1 MLRQLFRFDQ
11 SHLHAF
17 EREIAARSNRL
28 GAAYAALA
36 SLAYGVVYWVIGPP
50 EFVPANFIVGL
61 LLAIV
66 AIRPPANPGLGIFLV
81 VNLALLIL
89 GYQMVMIGDLM
100 HAAVAWLVVPS
111 VTVLM
116 IGMRALGIYL
126 ALINIGLVLLVVVGK
141 HLGWIVPRGS
151 LAHGELQLAVALIA
165 AQGLVLL
172 IGLLILRARDLLMV
186 EIGERTRQLA
196 EALDHARAAR
206 AEAEAARI
214 ETVAASR
221 AKEEF
226 FANLT
231 HEIRTPLAGVV
242 GAVSLLQPAELPAG
256 QRRLVEGITA
266 SAAELAEVVDAML
279 DHAKLSAGRF
289 SAERV
294 PVFVAELAQTL
305 SSLMAER
312 ARRRGL
318 QLSVDVDPG
327 TPPRV
332 LVDPMWLRRIL
343 INLMANAVKF
353 TATGS
358 VSLRLRV
365 AAPGEPAL
373 PGGDLILM
381 AEVADTGIG
390 IPADKLEAIFQP
402 FVQADAS
409 ITRRFGG
416 TGLGLAISRRLAE
429 LMGGTLQAASVE
441 GKGSRF
447 VLRLPVALPDPTAA
461 TGPNLPG
468 ASGQMTTASS
478 SATTEGP
485 SAQRVLLVED
495 SPVNRMVAGEML
507 TMLGC
512 VVSLAEDGQQALQQ
526 LAESPVDLVLMD
538 LQMPVMDGITATRA
552 LREREAA
559 QGLPRTRVIA
569 LSGNSAADYGE
580 ACVLSGM
587 DGFLVKP
594 VSLASLRAVLQSVPP
609 ADIGA

>member
-1 MLRQLFRFDQ
+1 V
-11 SHLHAF
+11 
-17 EREIAARSNRL
+17 
-28 GAAYAALA
+28 
-36 SLAYGVVYWVIGPP
+36 SLV
-50 EFVPANFIVGL
+50 
-61 LLAIV
+61 
-66 AIRPPANPGLGIFLV
+66 
-81 VNLALLIL
+81 
-89 GYQMVMIGDLM
+89 
-100 HAAVAWLVVPS
+100 
-111 VTVLM
+111 
-116 IGMRALGIYL
+116 
-126 ALINIGLVLLVVVGK
+126 
-141 HLGWIVPRGS
+141 
-151 LAHGELQLAVALIA
+151 HGELQLAFSLIA

-172 IGLLILRARDLLMV
+172 IGLLILRARDLLVV

-221 AKEEF
+221 AQEEF

-312 ARRRGL
+312 ARLRGL
-318 QLSVDVDPG
+318 QLSVEVDPG

-365 AAPGEPAL
+365 AAPCEPAL
-373 PGGDLILM
+373 PGGDLTLM

-441 GKGSRF
+441 GKGSCF
-447 VLRLPVALPDPTAA
+447 VLRLPVGLPDGPAA
-461 TGPNLPG
+461 TGSDPAVAPSVQPMG
-468 ASGQMTTASS
+468 APSS
-478 SATTEGP
+478 PVAHGVG
-485 SAQRVLLVED
+485 AQRILLVED

>member
-141 HLGWIVPRGS
+141 HLGWIVPRVS

-172 IGLLILRARDLLMV
+172 IGLLILRARDLLVV

-206 AEAEAARI
+206 AEAEAARN

-242 GAVSLLQPAELPAG
+242 GAVSLLQPGGLPPG

-289 SAERV
+289 NAERV

-353 TATGS
+353 TAAGS

-373 PGGDLILM
+373 PGGDLTLV

-429 LMGGTLQAASVE
+429 LMGGTLEAASVE

-447 VLRLPVALPDPTAA
+447 VLRLPVALSDGPAA
-461 TGPNLPG
+461 TGADAAVAP
-468 ASGQMTTASS
+468 SGQPMGAPAPVAPGV
-478 SATTEGP
+478 SAR
-485 SAQRVLLVED
+485 RVLLVED
-495 SPVNRMVAGEML
+495 NPVNRMVAGEML
-507 TMLGC
+507 AMLGC

-552 LREREAA
+552 LREREGA

-580 ACVLSGM
+580 ACVQAGM

-594 VSLASLRAVLQSVPP
+594 VSLDSLRAVLRSAPP